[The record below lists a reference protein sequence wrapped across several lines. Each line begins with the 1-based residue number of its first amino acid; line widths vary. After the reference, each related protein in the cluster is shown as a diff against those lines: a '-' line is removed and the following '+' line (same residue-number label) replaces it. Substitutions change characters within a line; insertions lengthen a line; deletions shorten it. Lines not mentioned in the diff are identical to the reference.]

1 MLSPLKRARSK
12 SPGAEK
18 ADAEKKAV
26 QTSRAMFEKLTLKSV
41 NIRAVL
47 VPLRRPVVSK
57 VGLFKEWPL
66 ILIDLYTREGVVG
79 RSYLEPYLKNAA
91 GRKRARQNGIRF
103 GRKPKL
109 TAYQRQEALV
119 RLAQGESQSTI
130 ARTFNVDRATI
141 SRLAR
146 Q

>member
-1 MLSPLKRARSK
+1 
-12 SPGAEK
+12 
-18 ADAEKKAV
+18 
-26 QTSRAMFEKLTLKSV
+26 
-41 NIRAVL
+41 
-47 VPLRRPVVSK
+47 
-57 VGLFKEWPL
+57 
-66 ILIDLYTREGVVG
+66 
-79 RSYLEPYLKNAA
+79 LEPYLKNAA

-109 TAYQRQEALV
+109 TAYQRQEALE

>member
-1 MLSPLKRARSK
+1 MLTPLKRARSK

-79 RSYLEPYLKNAA
+79 
-91 GRKRARQNGIRF
+91 
-103 GRKPKL
+103 
-109 TAYQRQEALV
+109 EA
-119 RLAQGESQSTI
+119 TW
-130 ARTFNVDRATI
+130 
-141 SRLAR
+141 SRI
-146 Q
+146 